1 MDFRLPPEIEDT
13 RLKVRDFV
21 AREILPLEA
30 DRANYDDNE
39 NIARPLLGEVRA
51 KVKAAGL
58 WALQMP
64 RRRGGQGLGAV
75 AMAACYEEMGRS
87 IFGPVCFNCAAP
99 DDGNMIVLDKVL
111 GEEQKDRWLQPII
124 DGEVQSAFAMTEPMP
139 GAGSDPAG
147 MMLTR
152 AEKRGNGWVVHGRK
166 WFITGAAAAR
176 HFILV
181 ARTSDEPR
189 RGLSAFLFH
198 ADQPGWRIERRIP
211 IMGPEDHGGHCE
223 LVFDGLEIPAEDL
236 LLGEGDG
243 LKLTQMRLGTARL
256 THCMRWTGMAKRA
269 LEIAADY
276 VAERQSFG
284 AALIDHEGVQWM
296 MGEAAMDIEVG
307 RLLTMRAAWLLDT
320 GDYARKEV
328 SMAKV
333 AVSEALHKAVDTA
346 IQLSGARGYSKDT
359 PLEWMYRYARLARL
373 GDGATEVHKMVMAR
387 HLMKEGSAFW
397 SWR

>member
-147 MMLTR
+147 MMLTQGREARQWLGR
-152 AEKRGNGWVVHGRK
+152 ARPQVVHHRGRGGQA
-166 WFITGAAAAR
+166 FHSRRPHLGRAAPRAQRLPLPCRPAGMGA
-176 HFILV
+176 
-181 ARTSDEPR
+181 SS
-189 RGLSAFLFH
+189 GAFRS
-198 ADQPGWRIERRIP
+198 W
-211 IMGPEDHGGHCE
+211 GPKTT
-223 LVFDGLEIPAEDL
+223 A
-236 LLGEGDG
+236 
-243 LKLTQMRLGTARL
+243 GTAS
-256 THCMRWTGMAKRA
+256 WSSTGSRSRPRTCCSARA
-269 LEIAADY
+269 
-276 VAERQSFG
+276 
-284 AALIDHEGVQWM
+284 
-296 MGEAAMDIEVG
+296 
-307 RLLTMRAAWLLDT
+307 
-320 GDYARKEV
+320 
-328 SMAKV
+328 
-333 AVSEALHKAVDTA
+333 TA
-346 IQLSGARGYSKDT
+346 
-359 PLEWMYRYARLARL
+359 
-373 GDGATEVHKMVMAR
+373 
-387 HLMKEGSAFW
+387 
-397 SWR
+397 